1 MPYNL
6 GRRNDINF
14 DQQAEIFDQR
24 AGLPPQA
31 CREIA
36 SKLVELTALE
46 ANDLLLDVGAGT
58 GEIGSEILR
67 LHARYVGLDLSLP
80 MLRVFQLRGDGSGGP
95 VSLIVGDANLT
106 WPIADH
112 CVRVIFG
119 SRSLHLLNTAMLVQ
133 EAFRVGKSPG
143 AILVVGRVRRDSQS
157 VKARM
162 RQKMRCLL
170 NNVESQPPVID
181 ALVER
186 GAVAFAPLVATRWT
200 TATSPADS
208 LRSWRSKPGLGGT
221 DVPEPQKSEIL
232 SKLERWAVD
241 EFQSLDRRL
250 QSTEEYVLE
259 GARLFVP

>member
-1 MPYNL
+1 
-6 GRRNDINF
+6 
-14 DQQAEIFDQR
+14 
-24 AGLPPQA
+24 
-31 CREIA
+31 
-36 SKLVELTALE
+36 
-46 ANDLLLDVGAGT
+46 
-58 GEIGSEILR
+58 
-67 LHARYVGLDLSLP
+67 

-119 SRSLHLLNTAMLVQ
+119 SRSLHLLKTATLVQ
-133 EAFRVGKSPG
+133 EAFRVAKSPG
-143 AILVVGRVRRDSQS
+143 AILVVGRVRRDSRS

-162 RQKMRCLL
+162 RQEMRRLL
-170 NNVESQPPVID
+170 NNVESQPPPLID
-181 ALVER
+181 ALAER

-200 TATSPADS
+200 TETSPADS
-208 LRSWRSKPGLGGT
+208 LRSWKSKPGLGGT

>member
-1 MPYNL
+1 M
-6 GRRNDINF
+6 
-14 DQQAEIFDQR
+14 
-24 AGLPPQA
+24 PPQA

-46 ANDLLLDVGAGT
+46 ANDLLLDVWAGT

-80 MLRVFQLRGDGSGGP
+80 MLRVFQRGGGSRGP
-95 VSLIVGDANLT
+95 ASLIVGDANLT

-112 CVRVIFG
+112 CVRAIFG
-119 SRSLHLLNTAMLVQ
+119 SRSLHLLTTAMLVQ
-133 EAFRVGKSPG
+133 EAFRVAKSPG
-143 AILVVGRVRRDSQS
+143 AILVVGRVRRDSRS

-162 RQKMRCLL
+162 RQEMRRLL
-170 NNVESQPPVID
+170 NNVESQPPLID
-181 ALVER
+181 ALVGR

-200 TATSPADS
+200 TTTSPADS

-221 DVPEPQKSEIL
+221 DAPEPQKSEIL

-241 EFQSLDRRL
+241 EFQSLDRRF
-250 QSTEEYVLE
+250 QSTEEFVLE